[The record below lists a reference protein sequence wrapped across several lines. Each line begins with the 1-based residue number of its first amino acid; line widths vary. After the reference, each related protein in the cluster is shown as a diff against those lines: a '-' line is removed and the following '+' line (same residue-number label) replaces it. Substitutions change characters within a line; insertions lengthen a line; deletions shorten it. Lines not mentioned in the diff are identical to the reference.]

1 MSFILSVVWNG
12 MPAPEEPAS
21 PDRERMDAISAA
33 LGRLAKSQD
42 EVAQRQE
49 EMVRRQD
56 EIVQHQEELDQR
68 LMRIEAAVGLAA
80 VLPTA
85 TARPEPE
92 PVAAAPP
99 PRLTPPPLPRI
110 PPPLPQEVPSVSP
123 DVNTSPELGLETTF
137 GLGWLNRV
145 AVVTLIFGVG
155 FLFKYAVDSQWIGPA
170 MRVALGIAAATISLF
185 LGEWISLRGQKTFAR
200 GLTGLGLALLYL
212 SFYAGFSFYHLLPQA
227 TAFLLMCLTTAAA
240 AMLAL
245 HYDSQVVALLGL
257 AGGYLTPVL
266 LSTGENHMWVLAAYT
281 SMLNLGALAIARM
294 KRWPPLEYLAW
305 PATALL
311 ILGWASDWLDDETR
325 LAAWGWLSLSFALF
339 FAASV
344 LGARLWL
351 LAVNTGAYFAG
362 TYVLLDHQYHSSMG
376 AFTLA
381 LAVPHALLAKAVW
394 NNDRRL
400 GEFAAAVAAAL
411 LTLAI
416 PIQFVGFRITMLWS
430 LEAAALAWV
439 GARFDRP
446 RLQTSTSL
454 VFTLVL
460 VRLVTLDSATYSID
474 YAYTA
479 FANRRF
485 LTFAVA
491 AASLWIASR
500 FARTRESQCVSY
512 AAGHLV
518 MLWALGLEV
527 AGWAGR
533 TSDRQDVA
541 NVVSTGI
548 SILMAVY
555 ASALVVAGV
564 ALRSALNRILGLGLF
579 ALVILKLYLLDV
591 WSLSRGFRI
600 TAFLALGGL
609 LLLVSYLYSRYK
621 PALERLWRPETA
633 EHEAPP
639 EDPSAQE
646 RSPV

>member
-12 MPAPEEPAS
+12 MPAPEEPAN
-21 PDRERMDAISAA
+21 PDRERMDAISGA
-33 LGRLAKSQD
+33 LAR
-42 EVAQRQE
+42 
-49 EMVRRQD
+49 MVQRQD
-56 EIVQHQEELDQR
+56 ELAQR
-68 LMRIEAAVGLAA
+68 LLRIEAAVGLSPAPQPAA
-80 VLPTA
+80 VE
-85 TARPEPE
+85 PEPE
-92 PVAAAPP
+92 PVAAVIE
-99 PRLTPPPLPRI
+99 PPPLPRT
-110 PPPLPQEVPSVSP
+110 PPPLPQEILWVSP
-123 DVNTSPELGLETTF
+123 GLNAASEPALETTF

-170 MRVALGIAAATISLF
+170 MRVALGVAAATLSLF

-212 SFYAGFSFYHLLPQA
+212 SFYAGFGFYHLLPQT

-245 HYDSQVVALLGL
+245 HYDSQAVALLGL

-266 LSTGENHMWVLAAYT
+266 LSTGENHMWVLAGYT
-281 SMLNLGALAIARM
+281 SMLNLGALVVARV
-294 KRWPPLEYLAW
+294 KRWSSLEYLAW

-311 ILGWASDWLDDETR
+311 FLGWSSQWLDDETR
-325 LAAWGWLSLSFALF
+325 LAGWGWLSISFALF
-339 FAASV
+339 FATSV
-344 LGARLWL
+344 VGARLWL
-351 LAVNTGAYFAG
+351 LALNTAAYFAG
-362 TYVLLDHQYHSSMG
+362 SYVLLDHQYHSSMG

-381 LAVPHALLAKAVW
+381 LALTHALLAKAVW
-394 NNDRRL
+394 NRERRL
-400 GEFAAAVAAAL
+400 GELAAAMAAVL

-430 LEAAALAWV
+430 LEAAALTWL

-446 RLQTSTSL
+446 RLQTAASL
-454 VFTLVL
+454 VFALVL
-460 VRLVTLDSATYSID
+460 VRLVTLDSAMYSID
-474 YAYTA
+474 YFYTA

-485 LTFAVA
+485 LTFAVS
-491 AASLWIASR
+491 AASLWMASR
-500 FARTRESQCVSY
+500 FARTQESQSVAY
-512 AAGHLV
+512 GAGHLV

-533 TSDRQDVA
+533 TSDPQDVA

-555 ASALVVAGV
+555 ASALVVTGV
-564 ALRSALNRILGLGLF
+564 VRRSALERILGLGLF
-579 ALVILKLYLLDV
+579 ALVIVKLYLFDV

-600 TAFLALGGL
+600 IAFLALGGL

-621 PALERLWRPETA
+621 PALEKLWRPETA
-633 EHEAPP
+633 ERETPP
-639 EDPSAQE
+639 DERPAGE
-646 RSPV
+646 RSSI

>member
-1 MSFILSVVWNG
+1 
-12 MPAPEEPAS
+12 MPAPEEPVS
-21 PDRERMDAISAA
+21 PDRERMDAISGA
-33 LGRLAKSQD
+33 LARLAKRQD
-42 EVAQRQE
+42 EVTQRQE
-49 EMVRRQD
+49 Q
-56 EIVQHQEELDQR
+56 LDQR
-68 LMRIEAAVGLAA
+68 LLRIEAAAGLAPA
-80 VLPTA
+80 LPSA
-85 TARPEPE
+85 TVTPEAE
-92 PVAAAPP
+92 PMAPAPP
-99 PRLTPPPLPRI
+99 LAPIPPPLPRTPPPLPR
-110 PPPLPQEVPSVSP
+110 
-123 DVNTSPELGLETTF
+123 VNVAASEPALETTF

-170 MRVALGIAAATISLF
+170 TRVALGIAAATLSLC

-200 GLTGLGLALLYL
+200 GMTGLGLALLYL
-212 SFYAGFSFYHLLPQA
+212 SFYAGFGFYHLLPQT

-240 AMLAL
+240 ALLAL
-245 HYDSQVVALLGL
+245 HYDSQAVALLGL

-266 LSTGENHMWVLAAYT
+266 LSTGENHMWVLAGYT
-281 SMLNLGALAIARM
+281 SMLNLGALAIARV
-294 KRWPPLEYLAW
+294 KRWPSIEYLAW

-311 ILGWASDWLDDETR
+311 ILGWASNWLGDDTR
-325 LAAWGWLSLSFALF
+325 LAAWGWLSISFALF

-344 LGARLWL
+344 AGAELWL
-351 LAVNTGAYFAG
+351 LALNTGAYFVGA
-362 TYVLLDHQYHSSMG
+362 YDLLDHPYHSSMG

-381 LAVPHALLAKAVW
+381 LALPHALLAKAVW
-394 NNDRRL
+394 NSDRRL
-400 GEFAAAVAAAL
+400 GELAAAIAAVL

-430 LEAAALAWV
+430 LEAAALTWAS
-439 GARFDRP
+439 ARFDRP
-446 RLQTSTSL
+446 RLQTSASL
-454 VFTLVL
+454 VFALVL
-460 VRLVTLDSATYSID
+460 VRLVTLDSAMYRID
-474 YAYTA
+474 YFYTA

-485 LTFAVA
+485 LTFAVS

-512 AAGHLV
+512 GAGHLV
-518 MLWALGLEV
+518 ALWALGLEV
-527 AGWAGR
+527 AGRAGR
-533 TSDRQDVA
+533 TSDPQDVA
-541 NVVSTGI
+541 NIVSAGI

-555 ASALVVAGV
+555 ASALVVSGV

-633 EHEAPP
+633 QQDVPP
-639 EDPSAQE
+639 EDPSAQD

>member
-1 MSFILSVVWNG
+1 MGFILSVVWNG
-12 MPAPEEPAS
+12 MPTPEEPAS
-21 PDRERMDAISAA
+21 PERERMDAISGA
-33 LGRLAKSQD
+33 LGRLAK
-42 EVAQRQE
+42 
-49 EMVRRQD
+49 RQD
-56 EIVQHQEELDQR
+56 EIVQRQEELDQR
-68 LMRIEAAVGLAA
+68 LLRIESAVGLAA
-80 VLPTA
+80 SPPPA
-85 TARPEPE
+85 TVPKPEP
-92 PVAAAPP
+92 AATTLPLP
-99 PRLTPPPLPRI
+99 LTPPPLPRT
-110 PPPLPQEVPSVSP
+110 PPPLPQEIPSVSP
-123 DVNTSPELGLETTF
+123 DVNTSLEPALETTF

-170 MRVALGIAAATISLF
+170 MRVALGIAAATLSLCV
-185 LGEWISLRGQKTFAR
+185 GEWISLRGQKTFAR

-212 SFYAGFSFYHLLPQA
+212 SFYAGFGFYHLLPQT

-245 HYDSQVVALLGL
+245 HYDSQAVALLGL

-281 SMLNLGALAIARM
+281 SMLNLGALAIARV
-294 KRWPPLEYLAW
+294 KRWPSLEYLAW

-311 ILGWASDWLDDETR
+311 FLGWASQWLDDETR
-325 LAAWGWLSLSFALF
+325 LAAWGWLSLSSGLF
-339 FAASV
+339 FAA
-344 LGARLWL
+344 GIAGPRLWL
-351 LAVNTGAYFAG
+351 LALNTGAYFVG
-362 TYVLLDHQYHSSMG
+362 TYDLLDHQYHSSMG

-400 GEFAAAVAAAL
+400 GELAAAVAAVL

-416 PIQFVGFRITMLWS
+416 PIQFVGFRVTMLWS
-430 LEAAALAWV
+430 LEAAALAWA
-439 GARFDRP
+439 GARFDRV
-446 RLQTSTSL
+446 RLQMAASL
-454 VFTLVL
+454 VFALVL
-460 VRLVTLDSATYSID
+460 IRLVTLDSVMYSID
-474 YAYTA
+474 YFYTA

-485 LTFAVA
+485 LTFTVS

-500 FARTRESQCVSY
+500 FARTREAQSVSY
-512 AAGHLV
+512 GAGHLV
-518 MLWALGLEV
+518 LLWALGLEV

-533 TSDRQDVA
+533 TSDPQDVA
-541 NVVSTGI
+541 NTVSTGI

-579 ALVILKLYLLDV
+579 ALVIMKLYLLDV

-621 PALERLWRPETA
+621 PALERLWRAETA
-633 EHEAPP
+633 DHAEPP
-639 EDPSAQE
+639 EDPPAQE

>member
-1 MSFILSVVWNG
+1 

-21 PDRERMDAISAA
+21 PDRERMDAISGA
-33 LGRLAKSQD
+33 LGRLA
-42 EVAQRQE
+42 
-49 EMVRRQD
+49 RRQD
-56 EIVQHQEELDQR
+56 ELDQR
-68 LMRIEAAVGLAA
+68 LLRIEAAVGLAA
-80 VLPTA
+80 TQ
-85 TARPEPE
+85 PEPGA
-92 PVAAAPP
+92 VPP
-99 PRLTPPPLPRI
+99 PQVVPPPLPQTPPPLPRVI
-110 PPPLPQEVPSVSP
+110 SP
-123 DVNTSPELGLETTF
+123 DLSTSREPALETTF

-212 SFYAGFSFYHLLPQA
+212 SFYAGFSFYHLLPQT

-245 HYDSQVVALLGL
+245 HYDSQAVALLGL

-281 SMLNLGALAIARM
+281 SMLNFGALAIARM
-294 KRWPPLEYLAW
+294 KRWPAMEYLAW
-305 PATALL
+305 PATAVLF
-311 ILGWASDWLDDETR
+311 LGWAAQWLDDESR

-339 FAASV
+339 FVASV
-344 LGARLWL
+344 AGPELWL
-351 LAVNTGAYFAG
+351 LALNTGAYFAG
-362 TYVLLDHQYHSSMG
+362 TYRLLDHQYHGSMG

-381 LAVPHALLAKAVW
+381 LAVPHALLAKVVW
-394 NNDRRL
+394 NNNRRL
-400 GEFAAAVAAAL
+400 AELAAAISAVL
-411 LTLAI
+411 VTLAI
-416 PIQFVGFRITMLWS
+416 PIQFVGFHITMLWS

-439 GARFDRP
+439 GARFERP
-446 RLQTSTSL
+446 RLQTSAWL
-454 VFTLVL
+454 VFALVL
-460 VRLVTLDSATYSID
+460 VRLVTLDSAMYSID

-479 FANRRF
+479 LANQRF
-485 LTFAVA
+485 LTFAIA
-491 AASLWIASR
+491 AASLWFASR
-500 FARTRESQCVSY
+500 FARTTESQRFSY

-541 NVVSTGI
+541 NVVSTGV
-548 SILMAVY
+548 SILMAIY

-564 ALRSALNRILGLGLF
+564 ALRSALNRVLGLGLF

-621 PALERLWRPETA
+621 SALEKLWRPETV
-633 EHEAPP
+633 EYVEPP
-639 EDPSAQE
+639 EDPTVE
-646 RSPV
+646 KHSPV

>member
-1 MSFILSVVWNG
+1 
-12 MPAPEEPAS
+12 MPAPEDPANA
-21 PDRERMDAISAA
+21 DRERMDAISGA
-33 LGRLAKSQD
+33 LAR
-42 EVAQRQE
+42 
-49 EMVRRQD
+49 MVQRQD
-56 EIVQHQEELDQR
+56 ELEQR
-68 LMRIEAAVGLAA
+68 LRRIEAAVGVAPA
-80 VLPTA
+80 LP
-85 TARPEPE
+85 P
-92 PVAAAPP
+92 AAAPP
-99 PRLTPPPLPRI
+99 PLPRK
-110 PPPLPQEVPSVSP
+110 PPPLPQAIPWVSA
-123 DVNTSPELGLETTF
+123 DVKALPEPALETTF
-137 GLGWLNRV
+137 GLSWLNRV
-145 AVVTLIFGVG
+145 GVVTLIFGVG
-155 FLFKYAVDSQWIGPA
+155 FLFKLAVDSQWIGPA
-170 MRVALGIAAATISLF
+170 VRVALGVAAATLSLF

-212 SFYAGFSFYHLLPQA
+212 SFYAGFGFYHLLPQT

-245 HYDSQVVALLGL
+245 HYDSQAVALLGL

-266 LSTGENHMWVLAAYT
+266 LSTGENHMWVLAGYT
-281 SMLNLGALAIARM
+281 SMLNVGALAIARV
-294 KRWPPLEYLAW
+294 KGWPALEYLAW

-311 ILGWASDWLDDETR
+311 FLGWASQWLDDETR
-325 LAAWGWLSLSFALF
+325 LAAWGWLCLSFALF

-351 LAVNTGAYFAG
+351 LALNTGAYFAG

-376 AFTLA
+376 TFTFA
-381 LAVPHALLAKAVW
+381 LAVCHALLAKAVW
-394 NNDRRL
+394 NRDRHL
-400 GEFAAAVAAAL
+400 GELTAAIAMVL

-430 LEAAALAWV
+430 LEAAALTWM

-446 RLQTSTSL
+446 RLQMAASL
-454 VFTLVL
+454 VFALVL
-460 VRLVTLDSATYSID
+460 FRLVTLDSAMYSID

-485 LTFAVA
+485 LTFVVS
-491 AASLWIASR
+491 AASLWFASR
-500 FARTRESQCVSY
+500 FARGQESQSVEY
-512 AAGHLV
+512 GAGHLV
-518 MLWALGLEV
+518 LLWALGLEV

-533 TSDRQDVA
+533 TSDQQDVA

-579 ALVILKLYLLDV
+579 ALVIVKLYLLDV

-621 PALERLWRPETA
+621 PALERLWRPEMA
-633 EHEAPP
+633 DKEEPP
-639 EDPSAQE
+639 EE
-646 RSPV
+646 RPAGEGSSV